1 VLAVS
6 VSTAQHFRIMSI
18 QSIRTACV
26 LTVLVL
32 AAVVLPV
39 THGLHETVD
48 HDCTLCQLR
57 HTSIGDAV
65 EVLTCVDCHES
76 GQCLQENVVDS
87 FGSCSHLPSGSRAPP
102 A

>member
-1 VLAVS
+1 MLAVS
-6 VSTAQHFRIMSI
+6 VSTVQHFRIMSI

-39 THGLHETVD
+39 THGLHEPVD

-57 HTSIGDAV
+57 HASIGNAV
-65 EVLTCVDCHES
+65 EVLTCVNCHES
-76 GQCLQENVVDS
+76 GQCLQEKFVDPVD
-87 FGSCSHLPSGSRAPP
+87 SCSHLPSGSRAPP